1 MKKLLIFACRRG
13 RTRDLPLLRA
23 GAQVAGLRFVQVL
36 FPLAWPVLLLAAV
49 ARSLGVAV
57 SVVISDRFAGDSWLA
72 RLFGPDA
79 VRMLWN
85 YADEFPRTLHAPPDK
100 RVCFFEDAAHPVQL
114 FRFAPQLR
122 LRSTNSGPR
131 RQVLF
136 IGDVTNSTS
145 LEAGAAWWEERFAA
159 LHARHGHGFYLTPEY
174 RDLLAS
180 HAASPAERRLAH
192 VLCKNLL
199 RLWIVQS
206 VSRAFGDRL
215 QLVGPNWGR
224 FGLASQPA
232 AYSLQARLDLYESAT
247 VNLDCGSKSGD
258 AALYPRS
265 SEIISYAGAP
275 VQVVCADSSMVF
287 GARAG
292 EFVYADEHTLHTLL
306 EHRLAEPE
314 AQRLERAEWLA
325 QHLERQQ
332 LTMADSFRHLWAPS
346 TSRPV
351 PAPDAPTHRR

>member
-1 MKKLLIFACRRG
+1 MKKILIFACRRG

-23 GAQVAGLRFVQVL
+23 GARAAGFRFVLVL
-36 FPLAWPVLLLAAV
+36 VPFAWPILLLAAI
-49 ARSLGVAV
+49 ARWMGVEV
-57 SVVISDRFAGDSWLA
+57 SVVISDRFAGDPWLA
-72 RLFGPDA
+72 RLLGPDA
-79 VRMLWN
+79 ARMLWN
-85 YADEFPRTLHAPPDK
+85 YADEFPRALQMAPQK
-100 RVCFFEDAAHPVQL
+100 RVCFFEDTQHPVQL
-114 FRFAPQLR
+114 FRFAPQLH
-122 LRSTNSGPR
+122 LRSPNPQAR

-136 IGDVTNSTS
+136 IGDVTNSSS
-145 LEAGAAWWEERFAA
+145 LPGGADWWEERFAA
-159 LHARHGHGFYLTPEY
+159 LRAKHGHGFYLTQDY
-174 RDLLAS
+174 RDLLAAHTGS
-180 HAASPAERRLAH
+180 AGERRLAH

-199 RLWIVQS
+199 RLWIAQS
-206 VSRAFGDRL
+206 VSLAFGDRL

-232 AYSLQARLDLYESAT
+232 AYSLQARLDLYESAA

-275 VQVVCADSSMVF
+275 VQVVCADSALVF
-287 GARAG
+287 GARID
-292 EFVYADEHTLHTLL
+292 EFVFADEHTLHTLL
-306 EHRLAEPE
+306 EQRLAEPE

-325 QHLERQQ
+325 QHLERHQ

-346 TSRPV
+346 PSRPV